1 VIRKKNLF
9 YSCFNL
15 QALANIAV
23 IAYKLGMHMW
33 QDETED

>member
-1 VIRKKNLF
+1 MIQKNLF
-9 YSCFNL
+9 YSSFNL

-23 IAYKLGMHMW
+23 IADKLGLDMW